1 MTFTLNEAD
10 KLESLLR
17 LNSVIRMLSTE
28 YFGAFGR
35 KTKKMTAAAMA
46 KMVKIA
52 RSMHKDQHKHLVKQL
67 LLFFLG
73 VFEFVL
79 GANGGG

>member
-1 MTFTLNEAD
+1 
-10 KLESLLR
+10 
-17 LNSVIRMLSTE
+17 MLSTE

-35 KTKKMTAAAMA
+35 KTKKMTAASMPM
-46 KMVKIA
+46 MVKIT
-52 RSMHKDQHKHLVKQL
+52 RSKHKDQHKHLVKQL

-73 VFEFVL
+73 ILEFGI